1 MKATSKK
8 AIIAISLLILVLSSC
23 TNRHIYQG
31 DRYFESL
38 AYSRAIPH
46 YEKAYFKRPTKE
58 VGVKLAESYFK
69 TNDLQAAEAIYEKVV
84 TVSKEKDEHYFNYA
98 RVLMANGKY
107 DEAKFVLND
116 YLTVFPNDEVAMM
129 LLASCNSVNERFRD
143 TTLFVLHEIPTE
155 GFVNA
160 FSVAEYQD
168 KIVFVADREPFAGR
182 KKAAWTGNTYLDL
195 YQLEKSEEGDWL
207 HPQVLKGDIN
217 GAFHEGPATFNS
229 DGTQIYFTRSNYYK
243 RKMEINEN
251 RENNLKIFTA
261 TLIDG
266 EWKNLQEMPFN
277 SDDYSVG
284 HPALT
289 PCCSTMY
296 FVSDMPGG
304 FGGTDI
310 YMTTYADG
318 QWGTPENL
326 GPDVN
331 TAGNEMF
338 PYYDEDDNL
347 YFSSDAHNT
356 MGGLD
361 VFITYFN
368 GERWVKP
375 ENMNYPINSIKDD
388 FGFVMSDNK
397 STGFVSSRR
406 TDSDKIYT
414 FDKYAPKFNL
424 IGFAHKKG
432 SDVPVEGVIVEV
444 TDQTGKVLLATSDKD
459 GKFKIKLEGEH
470 KYALYCTKMG
480 CFSRTDEISTVG
492 LKYSEDFYADFIVE
506 EIIVNKPIV
515 LENIY
520 YDFDKWEIRPDAAL
534 ELNKLVRILKDNP
547 EIDIEMGS
555 HTDSRGSD
563 KYNLILSDRRA
574 YSAVQYLI
582 QSGISSDRLTYK
594 GYGETQHINNCKN
607 DVPCSEAEHQM
618 NRRTEFKVTKIN
630 K

>member
-1 MKATSKK
+1 MKTTGK
-8 AIIAISLLILVLSSC
+8 IIIVAISVIALTLGSC

-38 AYSRAIPH
+38 AYSKAIPH
-46 YEKAYFKRPTKE
+46 YEKAYFKKPTKE
-58 VGVKLAESYFK
+58 IGVKLAESYFK
-69 TNDLQAAEAIYEKVV
+69 TNELQAAEAIYEKVV

-107 DEAKFVLND
+107 EEAKFVLND
-116 YLTVFPNDEVAMM
+116 FLTVFPEDEVAKM

-160 FSVAEYQD
+160 FSVAEYEN
-168 KIVFVADREPFAGR
+168 KIVFVGDREAFAGR
-182 KKAAWTGNTYLDL
+182 KKSAWTGNTYMDL
-195 YQLEKSEEGDWL
+195 YQLEKTEDGDWL
-207 HPQVLKGDIN
+207 HPQILKGDIN

-229 DGTQIYFTRSNYYK
+229 DGTQIYFTRSNYFK

-261 TLIDG
+261 SLIDG
-266 EWKNLQEMPFN
+266 EWKNLQELPFN

-304 FGGTDI
+304 FGGTDL

-318 QWGTPENL
+318 MWGTPENL

-331 TAGNEMF
+331 TPGNEMF

-368 GERWVKP
+368 GERWAKP

-388 FGFVMSDNK
+388 FGFVLSPTK
-397 STGFVSSRR
+397 TTGFVSSTR
-406 TDSDKIYT
+406 TDKDKIYS

-432 SDVPVEGVIVEV
+432 SDVPVENVTVEI
-444 TDQTGKVLLATSDKD
+444 TDQNGKTILAKSDRE
-459 GKFKIKLEGEH
+459 GKFKIKLDG
-470 KYALYCTKMG
+470 
-480 CFSRTDEISTVG
+480 
-492 LKYSEDFYADFIVE
+492 
-506 EIIVNKPIV
+506 
-515 LENIY
+515 
-520 YDFDKWEIRPDAAL
+520 
-534 ELNKLVRILKDNP
+534 
-547 EIDIEMGS
+547 
-555 HTDSRGSD
+555 
-563 KYNLILSDRRA
+563 RA
-574 YSAVQYLI
+574 
-582 QSGISSDRLTYK
+582 
-594 GYGETQHINNCKN
+594 
-607 DVPCSEAEHQM
+607 
-618 NRRTEFKVTKIN
+618 
-630 K
+630 